1 VLVGVVVNN
10 GIVYVDY
17 VNQLRRRGIGLIEAV
32 TEAGRVRL
40 RPILMTSLTTI
51 FGLIPLALQIG
62 EGSELW
68 SPLGRAIIGG
78 MIVSTF
84 LPLLFIPVL
93 YVIFETRSERRRVR
107 KAAEAAAVRAPDA
120 PGQ

>member
-1 VLVGVVVNN
+1 
-10 GIVYVDY
+10 
-17 VNQLRRRGIGLIEAV
+17 
-32 TEAGRVRL
+32 
-40 RPILMTSLTTI
+40 
-51 FGLIPLALQIG
+51 
-62 EGSELW
+62 
-68 SPLGRAIIGG
+68 

-107 KAAEAAAVRAPDA
+107 KAAEAAAAARASDA